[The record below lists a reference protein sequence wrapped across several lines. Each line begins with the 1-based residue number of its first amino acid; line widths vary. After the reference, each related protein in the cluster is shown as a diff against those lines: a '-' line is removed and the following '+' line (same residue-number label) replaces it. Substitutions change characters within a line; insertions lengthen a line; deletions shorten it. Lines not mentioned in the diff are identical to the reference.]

1 MRAHALRARA
11 VRRCALFVSVWGNR
25 VPELSCGV
33 LFTGLSRREPSVQPR
48 KCRCPSSSCMA
59 RGGRLKA
66 AVAAPVVKD
75 PARYKV
81 RAPNRIRGPPD
92 PPLLRVFLRA
102 TQPPRTAIRIPAADR
117 LSYALPGCGRLP
129 APMGSSASL
138 PTASRSCASARC
150 ARRPPCFGVASAAVM
165 LTRWSVRG
173 VRVACAWRLL
183 AGPAFEL

>member
-1 MRAHALRARA
+1 MSRSRC
-11 VRRCALFVSVWGNR
+11 VRSREFLGWKGR
-25 VPELSCGV
+25 VQR
-33 LFTGLSRREPSVQPR
+33 FTDQNFRPPGPSTSGGSRPSAGLSF
-48 KCRCPSSSCMA
+48 SSSCMA

-102 TQPPRTAIRIPAADR
+102 TQPPRTAIRIPVADR

>member
-1 MRAHALRARA
+1 MRRETLCT
-11 VRRCALFVSVWGNR
+11 VRLCVGKSCPGTFVWRFVHRIVPPGNR
-25 VPELSCGV
+25 
-33 LFTGLSRREPSVQPR
+33 PSAQESF
-48 KCRCPSSSCMA
+48 SSSCMA

-102 TQPPRTAIRIPAADR
+102 TQPPRTAIRIPVADR

-150 ARRPPCFGVASAAVM
+150 ARRPPCVGIRFCRSVADALACAW
-165 LTRWSVRG
+165 RA
-173 VRVACAWRLL
+173 RVACTWRLL

>member
-1 MRAHALRARA
+1 MRRETLCTARLCVGKSCPGTF
-11 VRRCALFVSVWGNR
+11 VRRFVHR
-25 VPELSCGV
+25 VVQGAGTRP
-33 LFTGLSRREPSVQPR
+33 SRRSQVPLSF
-48 KCRCPSSSCMA
+48 SSSCMA

-102 TQPPRTAIRIPAADR
+102 TQPPRTAIRIPVADR